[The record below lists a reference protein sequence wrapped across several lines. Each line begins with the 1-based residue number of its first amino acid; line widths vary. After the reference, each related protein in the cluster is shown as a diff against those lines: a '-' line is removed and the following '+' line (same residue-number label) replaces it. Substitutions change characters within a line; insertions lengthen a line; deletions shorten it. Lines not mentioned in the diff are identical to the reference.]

1 MGISSLLLLERMVAL
16 VREHGYLPNNV
27 DATVVAEAPKIG
39 PHIPAMR
46 TALAKVLRIAEDRVS
61 VKSTT
66 AKGLGPLGAGE
77 GIATFAVASVVR
89 HRARRRL

>member
-1 MGISSLLLLERMVAL
+1 
-16 VREHGYLPNNV
+16 
-27 DATVVAEAPKIG
+27 
-39 PHIPAMR
+39 MR